1 MPRNIESID
10 DEPLLDG
17 TANFGGGLNSYTAR
31 NQLAPTQFAIGRN
44 TVVDRAGIIRTR
56 RGTSALGSLPAGT
69 GQALGMAYLET
80 PAGVKKL
87 LVCFQGTGS
96 GTTVRTFDGTTWTT
110 IAGYTPVAGYNV
122 EIVQGLDKLY
132 LTDTTQNIF
141 SWDGAA
147 WVNLGNGATDAPR
160 AKFIVWGT
168 NRLIAA
174 GVPSAP
180 DTVYFSDLLDPSS
193 THWSAANRIRV
204 GAGDGDPI
212 TGIAMLSK
220 TILAVFKRTRIFL
233 VDINPSLSVSTFTI
247 DEVPT
252 TYGCVH
258 YRTIAKVGNDLWFLS
273 NDGVRSLSRTLQGDD
288 SSVSAPI
295 SLPIKNLTALIPDTY
310 LELTNATYFQG
321 RYLLAHWANFTAPD
335 GTPTGY
341 YTLSYNVELQ
351 QWEGRWDGLL
361 TVLMTQ
367 TRFAGIL
374 RLVFAA
380 TTGTLTYFRHENGTP
395 ETAADYQDDA
405 YLPATEIPT
414 RIGTRAHN
422 HGANFNGKRGFVT
435 ELEFDECTAP
445 SAAVK
450 LALDYAAP
458 TTLATVTPNGR
469 VPLTL
474 LHQSPFREA
483 AVEVESTS
491 GKLALRS
498 VSIASFAQ
506 TMPAGT

>member
-1 MPRNIESID
+1 M
-10 DEPLLDG
+10 
-17 TANFGGGLNSYTAR
+17 
-31 NQLAPTQFAIGRN
+31 
-44 TVVDRAGIIRTR
+44 
-56 RGTSALGSLPAGT
+56 
-69 GQALGMAYLET
+69 
-80 PAGVKKL
+80 KKL

-147 WVNLGNGATDAPR
+147 WSQPRQRRRRCTARQVHRVGEPIASSPPGAECT
-160 AKFIVWGT
+160 GY
-168 NRLIAA
+168 RLLLRFAR
-174 GVPSAP
+174 PQ
-180 DTVYFSDLLDPSS
+180 LDPLECSQS
-193 THWSAANRIRV
+193 HPRRNRRRRSHYRHRHAFQDDPRRVQTHA
-204 GAGDGDPI
+204 D
-212 TGIAMLSK
+212 
-220 TILAVFKRTRIFL
+220 FL

-258 YRTIAKVGNDLWFLS
+258 YRTIAKVETTFGFVQRWRAL
-273 NDGVRSLSRTLQGDD
+273 LSRTLQGDD

-295 SLPIKNLTALIPDTY
+295 SLPIKTSRRSSPDTY

-395 ETAADYQDDA
+395 RNRRG
-405 YLPATEIPT
+405 LP
-414 RIGTRAHN
+414 G
-422 HGANFNGKRGFVT
+422 
-435 ELEFDECTAP
+435 
-445 SAAVK
+445 
-450 LALDYAAP
+450 
-458 TTLATVTPNGR
+458 
-469 VPLTL
+469 
-474 LHQSPFREA
+474 
-483 AVEVESTS
+483 
-491 GKLALRS
+491 
-498 VSIASFAQ
+498 
-506 TMPAGT
+506 